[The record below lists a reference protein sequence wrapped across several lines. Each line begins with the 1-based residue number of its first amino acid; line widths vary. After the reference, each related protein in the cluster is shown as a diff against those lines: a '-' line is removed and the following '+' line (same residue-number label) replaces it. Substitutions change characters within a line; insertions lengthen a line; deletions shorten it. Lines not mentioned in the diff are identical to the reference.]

1 MAMRIEEP
9 ARRLGVMQRVPVVG
23 FGLFLLAM
31 LAVSSCTTPQPAAT
45 SNVVYI
51 ADFDLELAPVQH
63 SGPAS
68 APKPAP
74 LGERL
79 GYGRPAVERTPEQQ
93 ERDLVDLMSR
103 SLLNDLQRAGI
114 PAQRL
119 PPGAP
124 LPSSGWLVRGT
135 FLDLDAGG
143 RLRRP
148 VALGAGST
156 QEVIATIDQLGAAAP
171 QPLYKIDGAA
181 QDAKSPEAVVTPNPN
196 IASGRFVLTPRD
208 LERNV
213 VGAAQDITEQLKMR
227 MGVGNPDTSESS

>member
-1 MAMRIEEP
+1 MT
-9 ARRLGVMQRVPVVG
+9 RLPVVR
-23 FGLFLLAM
+23 FSLFLLAM
-31 LAVSSCTTPQPAAT
+31 LAVASCGTTEPAAT
-45 SNVVYI
+45 SNMVYI

-63 SGPAS
+63 AGLTS
-68 APKPAP
+68 APTPAP
-74 LGERL
+74 LGQRL
-79 GYGRPAVERTPEQQ
+79 GYGRPAIERTPEQR
-93 ERDLVDLMSR
+93 ERDLVELMSR

-124 LPSSGWLVRGT
+124 LPSSGWLVRGS

-156 QEVIATIDQLGAAAP
+156 QAVIATIDQLGAAAP
-171 QPLYKIDGAA
+171 QPLYKIDSAA
-181 QDAKSPEAVVTPNPN
+181 QNAKSPDAVVTPNPD

-213 VGAAQDITEQLKMR
+213 VGAAEDITEQLKIR
-227 MGVGNPDTSESS
+227 MGIKSPDTSESS